1 MVHWLSDAA
10 SGLSSTCSPAGGCI
24 QQTSS
29 DKLTVRF
36 HPSAKQDA
44 HEVKPDT
51 CLRNWIR
58 TKLELRES
66 DYYYQG
72 NSCEFEIPSESVFYS
87 HCIYR
92 HYPPDVISRI
102 CVMWEVSVLHK
113 QQCWY
118 NVLPLPACVTSTHT
132 HLQLIQI
139 EQQMLCG
146 CAGIRQ
152 PVVAPN
158 FAVITLNINL
168 AALAAQLLCAVQHI
182 MNPDQIFVAMPI
194 CAGWLLL
201 RHLCVFG
208 AVWSITGGRV
218 FTLQIADMADL
229 HGIKIKDDY
238 YKLPAVP
245 R

>member
-1 MVHWLSDAA
+1 MNGFLIEANTQTPDHQLWRFLASFISFHSFGFMVHLLSAAA

-72 NSCEFEIPSESVFYS
+72 NSCDFEIPSESVFYS
-87 HCIYR
+87 NCIYR

-113 QQCWY
+113 QQC
-118 NVLPLPACVTSTHT
+118 
-132 HLQLIQI
+132 
-139 EQQMLCG
+139 
-146 CAGIRQ
+146 
-152 PVVAPN
+152 
-158 FAVITLNINL
+158 
-168 AALAAQLLCAVQHI
+168 
-182 MNPDQIFVAMPI
+182 
-194 CAGWLLL
+194 
-201 RHLCVFG
+201 
-208 AVWSITGGRV
+208 
-218 FTLQIADMADL
+218 
-229 HGIKIKDDY
+229 
-238 YKLPAVP
+238 
-245 R
+245 

>member
-1 MVHWLSDAA
+1 MNGFLIEANTQTPDHQLWRFLASFISFHSFGFMVHLLSDAA

-113 QQCWY
+113 QQC
-118 NVLPLPACVTSTHT
+118 
-132 HLQLIQI
+132 
-139 EQQMLCG
+139 
-146 CAGIRQ
+146 
-152 PVVAPN
+152 
-158 FAVITLNINL
+158 
-168 AALAAQLLCAVQHI
+168 
-182 MNPDQIFVAMPI
+182 
-194 CAGWLLL
+194 
-201 RHLCVFG
+201 
-208 AVWSITGGRV
+208 
-218 FTLQIADMADL
+218 
-229 HGIKIKDDY
+229 
-238 YKLPAVP
+238 
-245 R
+245 